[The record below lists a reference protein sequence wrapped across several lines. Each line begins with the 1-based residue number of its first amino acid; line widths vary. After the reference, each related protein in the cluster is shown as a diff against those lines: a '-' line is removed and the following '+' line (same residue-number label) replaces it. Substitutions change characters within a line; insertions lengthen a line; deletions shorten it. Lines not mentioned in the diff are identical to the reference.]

1 MINIGDKQLADLL
14 SNIFWYFRHIF
25 YFTMQLSRL
34 SSQWMLAHFNKYQP
48 WCTETFSFHQ
58 VTMNLSQFVSAIF
71 LAPLQ
76 FWCPDISWLAAS
88 TDPLMDKR
96 KTIMASGQFFPNTA
110 WLGSM
115 LLITSWNVS
124 ALWSGTTPPSS
135 TLPTILNS
143 LYGSRW
149 SQTDWLT
156 DTFPTFSAIL
166 LSISSSIPE
175 SALTRIC
182 SLCWRDF
189 PISGRPSLQM
199 MEGDSLKRNSLL
211 ELFTPGWHQ
220 SDLKVLTPDLQL

>member
-96 KTIMASGQFFPNTA
+96 KTIMASGLFSPTTAFTNYKKYCFQFPGLELHHPVLRSSRYST
-110 WLGSM
+110 
-115 LLITSWNVS
+115 VS
-124 ALWSGTTPPSS
+124 TVGD
-135 TLPTILNS
+135 
-143 LYGSRW
+143 
-149 SQTDWLT
+149 QDWLRLT
-156 DTFPTFSAIL
+156 DNFPRFQRFFSPFLPPAQ
-166 LSISSSIPE
+166 SRVWPE
-175 SALTRIC
+175 CPVSVEK
-182 SLCWRDF
+182 
-189 PISGRPSLQM
+189 ISGYQAGHHLR
-199 MEGDSLKRNSLL
+199 
-211 ELFTPGWHQ
+211 
-220 SDLKVLTPDLQL
+220 